1 MIKNMMKPIYK
12 GHTLEIDLSE
22 FGYKDYVA
30 ECTYRFVKKEGKY
43 ALSMWLC
50 QKDLDDRMKL
60 SSKKIDTQYIS
71 GTRENIEENICR
83 VVHQAA
89 TVPNKD
95 DVRYFDYFVG
105 RYEYELACFERGNE
119 LFEQERLEKL
129 NDN

>member
-1 MIKNMMKPIYK
+1 MIKSIMKPIYK

-50 QKDLDDRMKL
+50 KKDLDDRMKL

-83 VVHQAA
+83 VIHQMCIS
-89 TVPNKD
+89 KS
-95 DVRYFDYFVG
+95 FDYYIG

-119 LFEQERLEKL
+119 LFEIERMNKK
-129 NDN
+129 NDYEE